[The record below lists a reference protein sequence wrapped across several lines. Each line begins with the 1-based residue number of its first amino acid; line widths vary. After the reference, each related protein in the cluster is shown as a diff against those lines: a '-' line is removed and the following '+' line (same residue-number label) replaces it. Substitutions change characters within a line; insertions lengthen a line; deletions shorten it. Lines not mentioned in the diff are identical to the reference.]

1 MYKTYIY
8 FDDLKKVGVFF
19 CKTKTSKVVFFFQ
32 FTVCTFRFPSILKS
46 ILLSFK
52 ARSALIFKY
61 VFKNFYIVCHSLF
74 SVSFFCNCIL
84 KKIVLCFKFR
94 NRVDNKNIDI
104 DKFVIITIL
113 SWG

>member
-8 FDDLKKVGVFF
+8 FDDLKKVWFIF
-19 CKTKTSKVVFFFQ
+19 CKSKTSKVVFFFQ

-94 NRVDNKNIDI
+94 NKVDNKNIDI
-104 DKFVIITIL
+104 GKFVIITIL